1 MSDTVT
7 RCTCTAA
14 PGSCSASAA
23 EHVRAAAE
31 FVLSLGGHY
40 DEVTCRCPGHLAEI
54 DQSAAIYRAVLK
66 LQGVEGSDLRAVG
79 VFAVAT
85 ATLLGSLAIVPGAGL
100 TVFATAKLV
109 TLALPVLEELAR
121 G

>member
-14 PGSCSASAA
+14 PGSCSATPA

-31 FVLSLGGHY
+31 FVVNLAGQY
-40 DEVTCRCPGHLAEI
+40 DEVTCRCPGHVAEV

-66 LQGVEGSDLRAVG
+66 LQGVEGSDSRAVG
-79 VFAVAT
+79 VFVVAT
-85 ATLLGSLAIVPGAGL
+85 ATHLGSLALVPGAGL

-109 TLALPVLEELAR
+109 TLALPAVAELAR